1 MLDLSRGL
9 VISLLSLLL
18 EPQLL
23 EHRDCECAFESLPGS
38 GLWALGVGKTPLPL
52 WHRGLLMTSLTQLFH
67 FCELDPVCRLC
78 LEKLPG

>member
-23 EHRDCECAFESLPGS
+23 EQRDYECAFDSLPGS
-38 GLWALGVGKTPLPL
+38 RLWALGVGKTPLPL
-52 WHRGLLMTSLTQLFH
+52 WHRGLLVTSLTQLFH